1 MAGMDRR
8 NIRRVL
14 GALGLVLL
22 LGACDFADNTLTDI
36 ALDANGNVVEIRP
49 DDSDNG
55 PNLSEVGQD
64 LQVELADGTSIRL
77 VDGRAIIESRD
88 GFETSETVWEVD
100 PDEAWWF
107 HQFDV
112 SRPGAF
118 DVLVLPDG
126 TAAVAGGAA
135 RVLERSAE
143 GEWTPSV
150 AYLRTLPLGAMVL
163 TLAGVFGLLL
173 ALPMAAGPSVHGR
186 GSARGAMILLFPF
199 TAFSILFLHTGQ
211 FGAQIFFFV
220 SIPFAAQGLGMA
232 VGSIIR
238 SSGTPRHTSTMRAVG
253 GALLVALTA
262 TFGTLYVLWSRD
274 MLSYGRAVWG
284 CAIAASVLGLAGI
297 AVLRWRVDSS
307 SKIAPDRNVSPIS
320 WGTVWLLGV
329 IVPGIVAF
337 PLMFGVWGY
346 VFDNE
351 AVPGFIILAL
361 LLIGLAGLTGLLTTR
376 ARYQTTVNQP
386 GTVTSNLEPTTDG
399 LR

>member
-126 TAAVAGGAA
+126 TAPVAGGAA

-143 GEWTPSV
+143 GEWSSITKP
-150 AYLRTLPLGAMVL
+150 YP
-163 TLAGVFGLLL
+163 GL
-173 ALPMAAGPSVHGR
+173 S
-186 GSARGAMILLFPF
+186 
-199 TAFSILFLHTGQ
+199 FSLSF
-211 FGAQIFFFV
+211 
-220 SIPFAAQGLGMA
+220 
-232 VGSIIR
+232 
-238 SSGTPRHTSTMRAVG
+238 
-253 GALLVALTA
+253 LLV
-262 TFGTLYVLWSRD
+262 SQ
-274 MLSYGRAVWG
+274 
-284 CAIAASVLGLAGI
+284 
-297 AVLRWRVDSS
+297 DSP
-307 SKIAPDRNVSPIS
+307 A
-320 WGTVWLLGV
+320 
-329 IVPGIVAF
+329 
-337 PLMFGVWGY
+337 Y
-346 VFDNE
+346 
-351 AVPGFIILAL
+351 
-361 LLIGLAGLTGLLTTR
+361 
-376 ARYQTTVNQP
+376 
-386 GTVTSNLEPTTDG
+386 
-399 LR
+399 